1 MFFTFTFLVPS
12 IQCRKEV
19 VEANVPS
26 PIDLSTTVLKPSVW
40 RFGRCHHSLEP
51 EVTVF
56 GREGGRWEERRVDL
70 TENPRTL
77 RRGRY
82 LNDLFHFKCDLNLLN
97 EHDFVLKETCS

>member
-1 MFFTFTFLVPS
+1 M
-12 IQCRKEV
+12 
-19 VEANVPS
+19 
-26 PIDLSTTVLKPSVW
+26 
-40 RFGRCHHSLEP
+40 
-51 EVTVF
+51 TVF